1 MSNNRNSRV
10 VGGEGRRIRLNP
22 PSPTHEV
29 ADDVVRER
37 NERREEN
44 TIKAEYVEPGLTDEE
59 YRSRGF
65 SDLPPN
71 SKIVG
76 DIDKSNYVE
85 HVNVDGES
93 RLYKAANYKK
103 DKFDPDNLLEARDV
117 TNEPTDSEEEIKMQ
131 REALEKGGFYRLL
144 YIPPDKKSRTG
155 GAFCFFLKEEFTGSL
170 AYLGI
175 YKKSEWEKLSD
186 IEIFNSCLVHCFR
199 KHKHYERLFYSKA
212 SIYTLCSKK
221 VFETICDIIE
231 SNITVQV
238 ISETKNKVKKNGM
251 SFSNNRQ
258 YRYVGKDG
266 KRYDNTFEICLL
278 MGHYFPFV
286 SDTSYTTKYIKNC
299 VWKDEE
305 KELKKLITKY
315 GLYSSKTKPLNSFNL
330 VKMMIEQK
338 DDYFEP
344 FQSQMLR
351 EPRKEKLDEKILF
364 NDYEQFDVGFDC
376 RECESFNG
384 KPDEYEE
391 ILENE
396 EEIEDEEEYFNSLLD
411 NIEINGD
418 YNSEKQKID
427 RKIEYDIYHADI
439 ETAAHGNEHVPYLM
453 AFDHNDYNEKQ
464 CFWEGDGDCIK
475 RCLTAICKKH
485 IKRKKIIKNLR
496 LIIKFQNL
504 GYDIRFIRDYL
515 SFVYDS
521 VEPSKSKVYRL
532 DGSFK
537 VNKTMSVRIRF
548 VDQYPQIPM
557 KLADYE
563 KAFHLKKGKFSD
575 FPHFFYNDKTDYK
588 RSLKAPHCMYNKLIK
603 IFPKEYIREIQ
614 REKGSERTLLVI
626 EHIKYAEDYCMMDVE
641 TQKQGWN
648 CMWKQVMDQ
657 LGLDYN
663 NYMTISNLSK
673 AYCIKEG
680 CYEGV
685 NQIRGKTSVF
695 IRKSV
700 IGGRTMSKLHNK
712 ENPGIWIL
720 NEREGDELQNGFD
733 FDYEDEEILPEKDEC
748 KFIFHHEGEYDVT
761 FDHEYK
767 KISKNPKRK
776 EKDLELNCNPNF
788 VSPRPKL
795 KPEDENENLI
805 CGDINSLYPDAITDL
820 KGYPKGPAKNIPK
833 EDLINKKFIDY
844 SDEFHVKIL
853 ILKVIKK
860 LDFPSLT
867 KIGER
872 GERLWTNDME
882 GDEMYVDRI
891 TLEELIKY
899 HEIEYECKTGVMFN
913 EGYNTKIGEVIRK
926 LYDLRTKYK
935 KEGNPLQLLYKLML
949 NTAYG
954 KTIQKPKDTKILW
967 RNNKTTNENKLI
979 KTFGE
984 SIQYIVK
991 PREGKKLFKAKIRIG
1006 IVNHWS
1012 MPQCGSLVLSQSKR
1026 IMNKFLANYG
1036 EDIYYTDTD
1045 SIFMKEKKYL
1055 ELKETKPE
1063 LFGDE
1068 LGQIKEEKHL
1078 KGNCVRITK
1087 AMFLAAKIYWVREE
1101 NEKGEIYDKIT
1112 MKGIPEKSVEYTIRQ
1127 KFNGNVETLFYGLI
1141 NRKKGV
1147 LFDLTLGGDCV
1158 RMDFSEIS
1166 GVVNLDVFSRR
1177 LGGFR

>member
-1 MSNNRNSRV
+1 MSNNSTLNKQTGRV
-10 VGGEGRRIRLNP
+10 IPRSIRQD
-22 PSPTHEV
+22 SPTHET
-29 ADDVVRER
+29 ADDLISELPQNIIRADY
-37 NERREEN
+37 
-44 TIKAEYVEPGLTDEE
+44 ISPGLTDEE
-59 YRSRGF
+59 YRSYGF
-65 SDLPPN
+65 SDLEPG
-71 SKIVG
+71 SKVV
-76 DIDKSNYVE
+76 DNIDEANYIE
-85 HVNVDGES
+85 HAGVDGEV

-103 DKFDPDNLLEARDV
+103 DKFDPDELLDAREATD
-117 TNEPTDSEEEIKMQ
+117 EPFDSHEDIKMQ
-131 REALEKGGFYRLL
+131 MEALEEGGFYRFL
-144 YIPPDKKSRTG
+144 YKPPDKKSRTG

-175 YKKSEWEKLSD
+175 YKKSEWNKLSD
-186 IEIFNSCLVHCFR
+186 IEIFNSCLVHCFK

-221 VFETICDIIE
+221 VFEAVCDIIE
-231 SNITVQV
+231 SNITVHV
-238 ISETKNKVKKNGM
+238 ISENKNKVKKNGLK
-251 SFSNNRQ
+251 SSNNRQ
-258 YRYVGKDG
+258 YKYFSKNGK
-266 KRYDNTFEICLL
+266 KYDETFEICLL

-286 SDTSYTTKYIKNC
+286 EDTGYTTKYIKNC

-315 GLYSSKTKPLNSFNL
+315 GLYAARTKVLNSFNL
-330 VKMMIEQK
+330 VKIMIEQI

-364 NDYEQFDVGFDC
+364 NDFEQFDVDFDC
-376 RECESFNG
+376 RECESFNI
-384 KPDEYEE
+384 KPDEPKE
-391 ILENE
+391 ILEDD
-396 EEIEDEEEYFNSLLD
+396 EEIENEEEYFNNLLD
-411 NIEINGD
+411 NIEIDGD
-418 YNSEKQKID
+418 YNSEKKKID

-439 ETAAHGNEHVPYLM
+439 ETATHGNDHVPYLI

-475 RCLTAICKKH
+475 RCLITICKKF
-485 IKRKKIIKNLR
+485 IERKKINKNLR

-504 GYDIRFIRDYL
+504 GYDIRFIRDHLL
-515 SFVYDS
+515 SVYNS
-521 VEPSKSKVYRL
+521 VEPTKSKVYRL
-532 DGSFK
+532 DGLFK
-537 VNKTMSVRIRF
+537 LNKTTNVRIRF
-548 VDQYPQIPM
+548 CDQYPQIPM

-563 KAFHLKKGKFSD
+563 KAFYLKKGKFSD
-575 FPHFFYNDKTDYK
+575 FPHFFYNDKTDCK
-588 RSLKAPHCMYNKLIK
+588 RFVKAPHSMYNELIK
-603 IFPKEYIREIQ
+603 IFPKEYIREVQI
-614 REKGSERTLLVI
+614 EKGSEKTFLVV

-700 IGGRTMSKLHNK
+700 IGGRTMAKLHNK

-720 NEREGDELQNGFD
+720 NEREGDDLQNGFD
-733 FDYEDEEILPEKDEC
+733 FDYEDEEIIPEKDES
-748 KFIFHHEGEYDVT
+748 KFIFHNKGEYDVT
-761 FDHEYK
+761 FNHDYK
-767 KISKNPKRK
+767 KISKNAKRK
-776 EKDLELNCNPNF
+776 ETDLEINNNPKF
-788 VSPRPKL
+788 ISPRFKL

-805 CGDINSLYPDAITDL
+805 CGDINSLYPDAIVRL
-820 KGYPKGPAKNIPK
+820 KGYPKGKAKNIPIN
-833 EDLINKKFIDY
+833 DLISKKFIEY
-844 SDEFHVKIL
+844 ADEFHVKIL

-872 GERLWTNDME
+872 GERLWINDME
-882 GDEMYVDRI
+882 GEEMYVDRI
-891 TLEELIKY
+891 TMEELLKY

-913 EGYNTKIGEVIRK
+913 EGYNTKIGEVVRK
-926 LYDLRTKYK
+926 IYDLRNKYK

-954 KTIQKPKDTKILW
+954 KTIQKPKDTEIIW
-967 RNNKTTNENKLI
+967 RKDKSTNEKKLI

-991 PREGKKLFKAKIRIG
+991 PKEGKKLFKAKIRIG
-1006 IVNHWS
+1006 IVDHWS

-1026 IMNKFLANYG
+1026 IMNK
-1036 EDIYYTDTD
+1036 E
-1045 SIFMKEKKYL
+1045 
-1055 ELKETKPE
+1055 
-1063 LFGDE
+1063 
-1068 LGQIKEEKHL
+1068 
-1078 KGNCVRITK
+1078 
-1087 AMFLAAKIYWVREE
+1087 
-1101 NEKGEIYDKIT
+1101 
-1112 MKGIPEKSVEYTIRQ
+1112 
-1127 KFNGNVETLFYGLI
+1127 
-1141 NRKKGV
+1141 
-1147 LFDLTLGGDCV
+1147 
-1158 RMDFSEIS
+1158 
-1166 GVVNLDVFSRR
+1166 
-1177 LGGFR
+1177 